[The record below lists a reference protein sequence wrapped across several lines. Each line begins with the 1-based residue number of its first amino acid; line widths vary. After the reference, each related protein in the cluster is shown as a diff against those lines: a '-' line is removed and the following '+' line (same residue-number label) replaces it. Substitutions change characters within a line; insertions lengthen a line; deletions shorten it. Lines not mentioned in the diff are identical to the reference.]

1 MATSTKEAA
10 KAGIAKRGYNDLH
23 EHIDLLRKAGLLIE
37 IDREINKDTEMHPL
51 VRWQFRGG
59 IDEAD
64 RKAFLFTNVVDSKG
78 RKFDIPVL
86 VCGLAANRK
95 VYTLGMGVPIEDI
108 GAPVYHVSHMTS
120 FQVAK
125 NLAAQDEADSLW
137 GRRHWHNH
145 EVIYDNPDGWGL
157 GAAPVTRIDDRIWRI
172 EFDWAAVAPLVDWR
186 RVVLSG
192 MATQPA

>member
-64 RKAFLFTNVVDSKG
+64 RKAWLFTNVTDSKG
-78 RKFDIPVL
+78 RKYDIPVL
-86 VCGLAANRK
+86 VCGLAGNQAIYR
-95 VYTLGMGVPIEDI
+95 LGMGCELDELKETWIRALNNPVEPHEVASDD
-108 GAPVYHVSHMTS
+108 APC
-120 FQVAK
+120 
-125 NLAAQDEADSLW
+125 
-137 GRRHWHNH
+137 H
-145 EVIYDNPDGWGL
+145 EVIYEGEELLKGHGL
-157 GAAPVTRIDDRIWRI
+157 DDIPVPIST
-172 EFDWAAVAPLVDWR
+172 P
-186 RVVLSG
+186 G
-192 MATQPA
+192 